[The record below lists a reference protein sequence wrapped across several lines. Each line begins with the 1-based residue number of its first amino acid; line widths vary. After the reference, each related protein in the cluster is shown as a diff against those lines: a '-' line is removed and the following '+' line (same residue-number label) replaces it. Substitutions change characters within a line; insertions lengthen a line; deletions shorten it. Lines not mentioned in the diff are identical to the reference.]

1 MNPCFNEYLQN
12 QNVID
17 KDVNTIGS
25 CLLDSNTEKVCYKN
39 FTDNISKL
47 SKDTDFSN
55 VIQRYKSCIIANNS
69 PTPTPPSETSSS
81 NIGMIIGIIFGVLI
95 LFVLSIWYLRCRD
108 PYDTSSLTYFI
119 RSLNGCPKKNTNQVR
134 EVEISKQ

>member
-1 MNPCFNEYLQN
+1 MYITTNCFNEYLQN

-17 KDVNTIGS
+17 KYVNTLGS
-25 CLLDSNTEKVCYKN
+25 CLLDNNEKVCYKN

-47 SKDTDFSN
+47 STDTDFSN

-81 NIGMIIGIIFGVLI
+81 NIGMIVGIIFGILI
-95 LFVLSIWYLRCRD
+95 LIILLIFLSIQFSIFKIK
-108 PYDTSSLTYFI
+108 DTTFDEYSDSTRNFILGVRSSFCI
-119 RSLNGCPKKNTNQVR
+119 
-134 EVEISKQ
+134 

>member
-25 CLLDSNTEKVCYKN
+25 CLLDSNTAKVCYKN

-47 SKDTDFSN
+47 STDTDFSN

-81 NIGMIIGIIFGVLI
+81 NIGMIVGIIFGVLI
-95 LFVLSIWYLRCRD
+95 LIILLIFLSIQFSICKIK
-108 PYDTSSLTYFI
+108 DTTFDEYSDSTRNFILGVRSSFCI
-119 RSLNGCPKKNTNQVR
+119 
-134 EVEISKQ
+134 